1 MKTTVNIN
9 LNKQAFIIDEDAFH
23 KLNSY
28 IQNIKARFNNEV
40 EANEVIED
48 IEARIAELF
57 SKKTNT
63 LKPVVDISMVDDII
77 QKLGRPED
85 IFMEDEAETKQN
97 NASQS
102 TINSGSRKLDRKL
115 FRNPDDKKIAGLISG
130 ISLYLGFE
138 DTTISRIIV
147 IATILLLMFVSKGS
161 VLPFAI
167 IIYIILSMVI
177 PLANTASE
185 KLKMRG
191 EDVNLN
197 NIKNNVVNEMN
208 KGMNQAS
215 NLGQKFV
222 SSSSS
227 GIKDF
232 FSILGK
238 LIAGCFVFSNITSLF
253 FSILVFIVILVG
265 ANSDIAKMFATS
277 VADIHIANIGL
288 LLVGMVPSI
297 AIIYFGLRWILGNT
311 VRRPGLTWVLLALF
325 ILGSIIIGYEAAIQ
339 VKEWHI
345 NKKVVNEVA
354 INSVNADTIFI
365 YANHNKNINNDGT
378 NFTFGKIEVNGISK
392 IGEDIFWQNAELDI
406 EKGDHLS
413 LTKKLLTQG
422 SSDENALDKIRNIH
436 YNLTSDSN
444 SIHFDDYYSFPA
456 KDKFRAQK
464 VKILLEVPVGK
475 VIYLDISTKDFIYD
489 IDNVTNT
496 YDKKMVGHYW
506 IMTEQGLKCL
516 DKKFKDEDADEEES
530 DEAIKK
536 DLNQA
541 ADSLKNDLKN
551 AENVNININKDGLS
565 LKVDKKDGSDSKIII
580 KDNNN
585 KGANIK
591 IEKNGVEEKVIHIQD
606 KK

>member
-1 MKTTVNIN
+1 
-9 LNKQAFIIDEDAFH
+9 
-23 KLNSY
+23 
-28 IQNIKARFNNEV
+28 
-40 EANEVIED
+40 
-48 IEARIAELF
+48 
-57 SKKTNT
+57 
-63 LKPVVDISMVDDII
+63 
-77 QKLGRPED
+77 
-85 IFMEDEAETKQN
+85 
-97 NASQS
+97 
-102 TINSGSRKLDRKL
+102 
-115 FRNPDDKKIAGLISG
+115 
-130 ISLYLGFE
+130 
-138 DTTISRIIV
+138 
-147 IATILLLMFVSKGS
+147 
-161 VLPFAI
+161 
-167 IIYIILSMVI
+167 MVI

-185 KLKMRG
+185 KLQMRG

-197 NIKNNVVNEMN
+197 NIKNNVVYEMN
-208 KGMNQAS
+208 KGVNQAS
-215 NLGQKFV
+215 SFGQKFA

-232 FSILGK
+232 FSFLGK

-339 VKEWHI
+339 LKEWHI
-345 NKKVVNEVA
+345 NKKVVNEIDIKNVQ
-354 INSVNADTIFI
+354 ADTIFI

-378 NFTFGKIEVNGISK
+378 NFTIGKMEVNGISK
-392 IGEDIFWQNAELDI
+392 IGNDIFWQNAELDI

-413 LTKKLLTQG
+413 LTKKLITQG
-422 SSDENALDKIRNIH
+422 SSDENALNKIRNIH
-436 YNLTSDSN
+436 YNLKSDSN
-444 SIHFDDYYSFPA
+444 SIRFDDYYSFPA
-456 KDKFRAQK
+456 KNKFRAQK
-464 VKILLEVPVGK
+464 VKMLLEIPVGK

-516 DKKFKDEDADEEES
+516 DKKFNAENADEEDT

-536 DLNQA
+536 YLDQA

-551 AENVNININKDGLS
+551 AENINININKDGLS
-565 LKVDKKDGSDSKIII
+565 LKVDKNDGSDSKITI
-580 KDNNN
+580 KDN
-585 KGANIK
+585 KKEGADIK
-591 IEKNGVEEKVIHIQD
+591 IEKNGVQEKVIHLKD
-606 KK
+606 NK